1 MISSSMASGYEWP
14 ALWQSLNPERR
25 RTLNDE
31 MNMSM
36 SRFLEQVRVTSQQ
49 AVGAAMRV
57 AGVAADGKAHKARVA
72 LPRDSLDLEHVVDG
86 AIKGNA
92 RK

>member
-1 MISSSMASGYEWP
+1 
-14 ALWQSLNPERR
+14 
-25 RTLNDE
+25 

-57 AGVAADGKAHKARVA
+57 AGVAADGK
-72 LPRDSLDLEHVVDG
+72 
-86 AIKGNA
+86 
-92 RK
+92 